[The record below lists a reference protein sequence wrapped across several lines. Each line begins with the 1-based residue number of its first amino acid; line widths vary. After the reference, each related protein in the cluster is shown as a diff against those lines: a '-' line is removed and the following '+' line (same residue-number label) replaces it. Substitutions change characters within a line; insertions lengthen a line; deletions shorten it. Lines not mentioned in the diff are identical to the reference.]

1 MRLLRWMGRSIRQD
15 HDPSDLDPFGR
26 RRAREPCFT
35 RNESMASYVLVAVVI
50 GLVIYLFYAV
60 INPEKF

>member
-1 MRLLRWMGRSIRQD
+1 MEKSTRRGDGASVIGIHFDDTRRLNRSL
-15 HDPSDLDPFGR
+15 PG
-26 RRAREPCFT
+26 A
-35 RNESMASYVLVAVVI
+35 ESMASYVLLAIVI